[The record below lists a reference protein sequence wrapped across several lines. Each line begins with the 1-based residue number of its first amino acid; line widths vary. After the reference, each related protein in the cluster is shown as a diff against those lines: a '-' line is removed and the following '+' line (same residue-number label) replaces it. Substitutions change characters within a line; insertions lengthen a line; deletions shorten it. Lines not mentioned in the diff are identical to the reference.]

1 MTTITELVRGTE
13 SVRDRADSA
22 HSAVRIEQSRY
33 AAGTKTLMLTA
44 SVTSETKSNSKYT
57 NVIVFQGVEASQRQ
71 RGKFVLPFDVSGT
84 RWYIEKPKA
93 GSHNVRVRCSC
104 VDYVHTWAY
113 WNNQKKAL
121 FGSKYPPYS
130 HKTNNANLERNKKHE
145 AGLCKHLLAVVQQLR
160 DSGIV
165 RR

>member
-1 MTTITELVRGTE
+1 MTTITQLVRGTE
-13 SVRDRADSA
+13 AIRDRADAAS
-22 HSAVRIEQSRY
+22 SNVRLEQSRY
-33 AAGTKTLMLTA
+33 AAGTKTLMITA
-44 SVTSETKSNSKYT
+44 SVTSESKSGSKYT

-71 RGKFVLPFDVSGT
+71 RGKFVLPFDVSGQ

-93 GSHNVRVRCSC
+93 GSHDVRVRCAC
-104 VDYVHTWAY
+104 VDYTQTWAF
-113 WNNQKKAL
+113 WNKESKAL
-121 FGSKYPPYS
+121 FGSKYPPYN

-160 DSGIV
+160 DTGVV